1 MNLKLELLG
10 EDEFVIYLKKNTI
23 FDINYANENEL
34 KKMLKK
40 LFIKLNDVYNI
51 KVNGYYIIHVYI
63 DRNYGTVLQIKREEI
78 EYYDFFDNQVDMKI
92 VLKRNPF
99 LYKVEDFF
107 NINLRKYKVYRY
119 LNDLYLLPKKQ
130 LVYSELINLL
140 EKSIIIYDSDKII
153 KNGIKIKLT

>member
-107 NINLRKYKVYRY
+107 DINLRKYKVYKY
-119 LNDLYLLPKKQ
+119 LNDFYLLPKKQ